1 MAMHRWTDADKRAR
15 CIQLAS
21 YIKRDLVEFKS
32 RLDRIGEHHRA
43 LSGKVL
49 AHPHHPEMLQAGGE
63 YVNFID
69 DATAA
74 LSPMVGEL
82 IELLAADAASL
93 EKIAA
98 AN

>member
-1 MAMHRWTDADKRAR
+1 
-15 CIQLAS
+15 
-21 YIKRDLVEFKS
+21 
-32 RLDRIGEHHRA
+32 
-43 LSGKVL
+43 
-49 AHPHHPEMLQAGGE
+49 MLQAGGE